1 MITDSSEIL
10 LVEDNPQDAEL
21 TLLALRKESLGD
33 HISVLKNGAEA
44 LDFLMD
50 QSSERVSKIGRL
62 KLVFLDLKLPKING
76 FEVLEKIKADRS
88 LCTIPIVVLT
98 SSAVD
103 SDIQKAYFLGANSY
117 IVKPIDF
124 TAHRKAVI
132 EAAHYWLKVN
142 NTLN

>member
-1 MITDSSEIL
+1 M

-33 HISVLKNGAEA
+33 HITVVKNGVEA
-44 LDFLMD
+44 IEYLTGNQDEKATRL
-50 QSSERVSKIGRL
+50 SRL
-62 KLVFLDLKLPKING
+62 KLVFLDLKLPKLNG
-76 FEVLEKIKADRS
+76 FEVLEKIKNDKS
-88 LCTIPIVVLT
+88 LSTIPIVVLT

-103 SDIQKAYFLGANSY
+103 SDIEKAYQLGANSY
-117 IVKPIDF
+117 IVKPIEF

>member
-1 MITDSSEIL
+1 MTPSSEIL

-33 HISVLKNGAEA
+33 HITVVKNGVEA
-44 LDFLMD
+44 IEFLTSD
-50 QSSERVSKIGRL
+50 QSDRASRLSRL
-62 KLVFLDLKLPKING
+62 KLVLLDLKLPKVNG
-76 FEVLEKIKADRS
+76 FEVLEKVKSDLS
-88 LCTIPIVVLT
+88 LSSIPVVVLT

-103 SDIQKAYFLGANSY
+103 SDIEKAYRLGANSY
-117 IVKPIDF
+117 IVKPIEF
-124 TAHRKAVI
+124 TAHRRAVI

>member
-1 MITDSSEIL
+1 MTPSSEIL

-33 HISVLKNGAEA
+33 HITVVKNGVEA
-44 LDFLMD
+44 IEYLTGNPDEKASRL
-50 QSSERVSKIGRL
+50 SRL
-62 KLVFLDLKLPKING
+62 KLVLLDLKLPKLNG
-76 FEVLEKIKADRS
+76 FEVLEKVKKNKA
-88 LCTIPIVVLT
+88 LCTVPVIILT

-103 SDIQKAYFLGANSY
+103 SDIQKAYELGANSY
-117 IVKPIDF
+117 IVKPIEF
-124 TAHRKAVI
+124 NAHRKAVT